1 MAPVPAS
8 GLFEV
13 KGMIMF
19 VSHGSR
25 LCNVTNRT
33 CPKALMCSS
42 SKVESEPTDSH
53 VAKRFPTDAT
63 THFGMNEEHLEVF
76 DTNTYMG
83 LDTNITRSQ
92 PGHIQVTTRSQPGH
106 IQVMR
111 IPNQN

>member
-1 MAPVPAS
+1 MLSSGAS
-8 GLFEV
+8 ACRQQV
-13 KGMIMF
+13 KR
-19 VSHGSR
+19 SEQR
-25 LCNVTNRT
+25 EA
-33 CPKALMCSS
+33 KAWHRSTIP
-42 SKVESEPTDSH
+42 KVESEPTDSH

-63 THFGMNEEHLEVF
+63 THFGMNEAHLEVF